1 MTIKSSLKCACVC
14 VFDYSQCKRSGWR
27 ERWAVVQMVIRLL
40 GVLILLS
47 YAGCNCM
54 LCAASVP
61 SLMNGRERRCGREYE
76 CLFSGSHTHST
87 HPPLFCTHTY
97 TESQSRHFKRAH
109 SKLLGTLEKKK
120 VLQFF
125 RANNNIY
132 IFCLYRDFELAIWF
146 FRDLKVDALSWVP
159 QIRLKM

>member
-14 VFDYSQCKRSGWR
+14 VFVDSQCKRSGWR

-97 TESQSRHFKRAH
+97 TLTRNFSLDT
-109 SKLLGTLEKKK
+109 SKEHIVNYCVLWKKK
-120 VLQFF
+120 KFF
-125 RANNNIY
+125 SSLEFIVC
-132 IFCLYRDFELAIWF
+132 IEI
-146 FRDLKVDALSWVP
+146 LS
-159 QIRLKM
+159 

>member
-1 MTIKSSLKCACVC
+1 MTIKSSLKCVCVC
-14 VFDYSQCKRSGWR
+14 VFVDSQCKRSGWR

-61 SLMNGRERRCGREYE
+61 SLMNGRETRCGREYE

-87 HPPLFCTHTY
+87 HPPLFCTHTL
-97 TESQSRHFKRAH
+97 THLHGISVQ
-109 SKLLGTLEKKK
+109 TLQKSTQQIIVYSGKKK
-120 VLQFF
+120 FF
-125 RANNNIY
+125 STLGPTIIYIY
-132 IFCLYRDFELAIWF
+132 IFVQR
-146 FRDLKVDALSWVP
+146 
-159 QIRLKM
+159 